1 MVVEPEKH
9 EGGKT
14 KSGIYLPETASK
26 ERPERGTVIAVG
38 PGKFDED
45 GKKRMPMSVKKGD
58 VVLFSTY
65 REPIKMD
72 DGKEYLVLGEDDI
85 LGVLTK

>member
-1 MVVEPEKH
+1 MVIEPEKQ

-14 KSGIYLPETASK
+14 KAGIYLPETASK
-26 ERPERGTVIAVG
+26 DRPERGTVVAVG

-45 GKKRMPMSVKKGD
+45 GKKRIPMSVKKGD

-65 REPIKMD
+65 REPVKMD
-72 DGKEYLVLGEDDI
+72 DKEYLVLGEDDI
-85 LGVLTK
+85 LGILTK